1 MTTIIDLSPTLS
13 SALPVWPGDRPFERL
28 KSAQMADGADVDL
41 SAIST
46 SLHIGAHVDAPAHVL
61 AGAPT
66 LDQLP
71 LDLFTGP
78 CEVFQ
83 LKPPSRA
90 RLWPEQL
97 PHGPRAPRVLFG
109 TGSWPDRSVFTE
121 EFAALSVEMVD
132 YLDRQGVRLV
142 GIDTPSVDL
151 FAARQLD
158 VHLALAERGM
168 VALEGLNLD
177 GVEPGLYTLTA
188 LPLKIEGADGC
199 PVRAVLTEA

>member
-1 MTTIIDLSPTLS
+1 MSTLIDLSPTLS
-13 SALPVWPGDRPFERL
+13 PALPVWPGDRPFERL
-28 KSAQMADGADVDL
+28 SSARMADGADVEL

-46 SLHIGAHVDAPAHVL
+46 SLHLGAHVDAPSHAL

-66 LDQLP
+66 LDELP
-71 LDLFTGP
+71 LDLFVGP
-78 CEVFQ
+78 CEVIQ
-83 LKPPSRA
+83 LRPPSRG

-97 PHGPRAPRVLFG
+97 PHCPRAPRVLFG
-109 TGSWPDRSVFTE
+109 TGTWPDRSTFTE
-121 EFAALSVEMVD
+121 EFAALSVELID

-151 FAARQLD
+151 FAARRLD

-177 GVEPGLYTLTA
+177 GVESGLYTLTA
-188 LPLKIEGADGC
+188 LPLRIEGADGC
-199 PVRAVLTEA
+199 PVRAVLSPA